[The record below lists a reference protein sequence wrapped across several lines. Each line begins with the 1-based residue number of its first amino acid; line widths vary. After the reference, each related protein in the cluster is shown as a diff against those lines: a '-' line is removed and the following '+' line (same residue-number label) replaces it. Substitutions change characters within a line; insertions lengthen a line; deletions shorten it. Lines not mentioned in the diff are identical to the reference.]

1 MSASLKRSLSLG
13 FWTKILYFCLIFLLH
28 TVSQGCTDFLKIWEL
43 PKNSAPEWWHEGRAL
58 QGSTNLCNIIQTLVT
73 TVTWCL
79 GFMHPCVVSQASHPR
94 FNFHNNPYPTSV
106 KLFFVA
112 TVRSSPRDGPLN
124 HWACLT
130 TRLFKSLGVFNDA
143 LDNTRL

>member
-1 MSASLKRSLSLG
+1 MWDVFVSKYFGFPLLMSLHRCSIFIHS
-13 FWTKILYFCLIFLLH
+13 FITYTVYMILAI
-28 TVSQGCTDFLKIWEL
+28 D
-43 PKNSAPEWWHEGRAL
+43 SA
-58 QGSTNLCNIIQTLVT
+58 I
-73 TVTWCL
+73 
-79 GFMHPCVVSQASHPR
+79 
-94 FNFHNNPYPTSV
+94 NPYLTSV

-124 HWACLT
+124 RWACLT

>member
-1 MSASLKRSLSLG
+1 MKLEC
-13 FWTKILYFCLIFLLH
+13 FY
-28 TVSQGCTDFLKIWEL
+28 VWETF
-43 PKNSAPEWWHEGRAL
+43 S
-58 QGSTNLCNIIQTLVT
+58 
-73 TVTWCL
+73 
-79 GFMHPCVVSQASHPR
+79 R
-94 FNFHNNPYPTSV
+94 FVNPYPTSV

-124 HWACLT
+124 RWACLT